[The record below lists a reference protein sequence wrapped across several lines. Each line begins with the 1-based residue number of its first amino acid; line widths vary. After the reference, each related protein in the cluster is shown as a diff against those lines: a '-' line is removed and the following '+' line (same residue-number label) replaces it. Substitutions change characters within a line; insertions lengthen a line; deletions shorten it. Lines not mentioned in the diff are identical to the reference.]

1 MPHVIVKLWPGNPEE
16 VKNLLANKIVEAVV
30 EAMAIPA
37 ASVSVAI
44 EEVSRENWTREVYK
58 PDILDKT
65 ENIYIKPGYI
75 PIELENKEE

>member
-16 VKNLLANKIVEAVV
+16 VKNLLANKIAEAVV
-30 EAMAIPA
+30 EAMTIPA